1 MQICLAIYE
10 ILANEAFAVTND
22 LISQLLKRELSR
34 RKVQLFLKEKL
45 PQQKV
50 AW

>member
-22 LISQLLKRELSR
+22 LISQLLQRGLSSR
-34 RKVQLFLKEKL
+34 QFQLFLLEKL

-50 AW
+50 A